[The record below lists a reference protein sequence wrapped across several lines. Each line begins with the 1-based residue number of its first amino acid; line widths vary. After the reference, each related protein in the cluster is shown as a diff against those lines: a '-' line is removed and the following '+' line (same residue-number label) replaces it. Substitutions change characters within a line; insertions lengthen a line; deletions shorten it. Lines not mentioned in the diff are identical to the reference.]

1 MSTGRLPIRRNS
13 ESIRAM
19 RKRACG
25 WRLNVAT
32 LTTLALLAV
41 PLPGVAQ
48 EKGQQA
54 EQQQQP
60 EPAPPLRK
68 LFVSD
73 KLVLNVYSEVD
84 QGGSRVATIETGDAV
99 DELERDQSSVR
110 IRLGDGREGW
120 VGANYLTSDA
130 PAAVQL
136 RELQR
141 QQKSS
146 TQAVDK
152 KAADEIARLKKESEA
167 LQAQVKELKSA
178 AAAPAAADDGVLEGA
193 TPASQQVAPP
203 AMGGPT
209 WIWSLI
215 VVLAAGLA
223 YAAGYRT
230 LARRLRK
237 KFGGLRIY

>member
-1 MSTGRLPIRRNS
+1 MK
-13 ESIRAM
+13 E
-19 RKRACG
+19 RACT

-41 PLPGVAQ
+41 PLPGIAQ
-48 EKGQQA
+48 EQGQQA
-54 EQQQQP
+54 EQQQS
-60 EPAPPLRK
+60 EPSPPVRK

-99 DELERDQSSVR
+99 DELERVESSVR

-120 VGANYLTSDA
+120 VGSNYLTSDA

-141 QQKSS
+141 QQKST
-146 TQAVDK
+146 TQSVDK
-152 KAADEIARLKKESEA
+152 KSADEIARLKKESEA
-167 LQAQVKELKSA
+167 LQAQVKELKTAA

-193 TPASQQVAPP
+193 QSAPQQLAAVAP
-203 AMGGPT
+203 ATAGSA
-209 WIWSLI
+209 WIWSLV

-223 YAAGYRT
+223 YAAGYQT